1 VAGGLANLG
10 GDIRVIGP
18 RADGTPWPLGIA
30 HPRQAGAVIASIQV
44 IQGGLA
50 TSGDYERYFEHEGQR
65 YCHILDPRSGWPVA
79 HWQSVS
85 VLAPACLAAGALT
98 TIAMLRG
105 AEAHVLLRSQGV
117 GFLTIDPLGL
127 IHQEMPA

>member
-1 VAGGLANLG
+1 M
-10 GDIRVIGP
+10 
-18 RADGTPWPLGIA
+18 T
-30 HPRQAGAVIASIQV
+30 
-44 IQGGLA
+44 
-50 TSGDYERYFEHEGQR
+50 TSVEHEGRR